1 MLNVRTDL
9 ALEGN
14 ENYKKINKKEVDG
27 VILEE
32 KEIENI
38 KITRI
43 KILNEEGSI
52 KIGKPIGTY
61 ITLEISE
68 NTIYDGKLIENASVI
83 TGKIL
88 RKLIGEEEK
97 EKTALVVGLGNWKIT
112 PDSLGPKVME
122 KIMITRHLKK
132 IMPDEFDEEINSVCA
147 IAPGVLG
154 LTGIESVE
162 IIKGLVQKIK
172 PTVVICVDS
181 LASRKIE
188 RINRTIQISDTG
200 ISPGAGVNN
209 KRMRIDEESLGVK
222 VISIGVPTVV
232 DAATIVNDSMD
243 LIIEELSN
251 ISERDGEFFNMLNS
265 IDKEEK
271 SKLIKS
277 LLNPYIGDLIVT
289 PKEVDLVIDGFSKII
304 SSAINIGVQP
314 NLDLEEI
321 RRFIN

>member
-43 KILNEEGSI
+43 KILNEEGSE

-68 NTIYDGKLIENASVI
+68 NTIYDGDLIENTSII

-88 RKLIGEEEK
+88 RKLIGEEE
-97 EKTALVVGLGNWKIT
+97 EYIALVVGLGNWKIT

-122 KIMITRHLKK
+122 KIMITRHLKNL
-132 IMPDEFDEEINSVCA
+132 MPDEFDEEINSVCA

-154 LTGIESVE
+154 LTGIESIE

-251 ISERDGEFFNMLNS
+251 ASERDSDFFNMLSS

-277 LLNPYIGDLIVT
+277 LLTPYLGDLIVT

-304 SSAINIGVQP
+304 SKAINIGVQP
-314 NLDLEEI
+314 NLDLDEI
-321 RRFIN
+321 KRFIN

>member
-68 NTIYDGKLIENASVI
+68 NTIYDGELIENASVI

-172 PTVVICVDS
+172 PTVVVCVDS

-232 DAATIVNDSMD
+232 DAATIVSDSMD
-243 LIIEELSN
+243 LVIEELSN

>member
-1 MLNVRTDL
+1 MLNIRTDL

-68 NTIYDGKLIENASVI
+68 NTIYDGELIENASII

-88 RKLIGEEEK
+88 RKLIGEDEEHI
-97 EKTALVVGLGNWKIT
+97 ALVVGLGNWKIT
-112 PDSLGPKVME
+112 PDSLGPKVTE
-122 KIMITRHLKK
+122 KIMVTRHLKK
-132 IMPDEFDEEINSVCA
+132 LMPEEFDEEINSVCA

-251 ISERDGEFFNMLNS
+251 VSERDSDFFNMLSS

-271 SKLIKS
+271 SNLIKS
-277 LLNPYIGDLIVT
+277 LLNPYLGELIVT
-289 PKEVDLVIDGFSKII
+289 PKEVDLVIDGFSKVI
-304 SSAINIGVQP
+304 SKAINIGIQP

-321 RRFIN
+321 KRFIN